1 MQESESKKKKK
12 KKKRVRKP
20 RRPPVAAMRRP
31 AGSSSAA
38 ALAMA
43 ILLGV
48 LVLMA
53 LVMDGGEKTGA
64 PAIAAGRRML
74 VGAADAGQMR
84 TLEDFKADDPFQ
96 DSKRRVPNGPDPIH
110 NRYCKACFILS
121 LLILICVSNFCSKY

>member
-1 MQESESKKKKK
+1 
-12 KKKRVRKP
+12 
-20 RRPPVAAMRRP
+20 MRRP